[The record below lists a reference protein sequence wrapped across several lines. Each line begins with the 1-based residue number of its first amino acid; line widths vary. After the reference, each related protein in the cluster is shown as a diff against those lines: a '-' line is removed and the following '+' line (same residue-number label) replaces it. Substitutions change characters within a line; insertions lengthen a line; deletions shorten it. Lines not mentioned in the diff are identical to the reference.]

1 MKKPKTLKWINPK
14 DDLFLTTEEIPQV
27 TYRIRKVEPSIFG
40 LFFYHGYIREYED
53 TFLCKAESV
62 DHLKTIAQ
70 SHWNDYVNEK
80 FLEDA
85 E

>member
-14 DDLFLTTEEIPQV
+14 EEIHMTTDEIPQV
-27 TYRIRKVEPSIFG
+27 LYRIRKVEPFVFG

-53 TFLCKAESV
+53 TFLCNDESV
-62 DHLKTIAQ
+62 DTLKKIAQ
-70 SHWNDYVNEK
+70 NHWNDYVNQNFME
-80 FLEDA
+80 EA

>member
-1 MKKPKTLKWINPK
+1 MKKPKTLKWINPREEQY
-14 DDLFLTTEEIPQV
+14 LTTDEIPQV
-27 TYRIRKVEPSIFG
+27 MYRIRKVEPFIFG
-40 LFFYHGYIREYED
+40 LFFYHGYIHEYED

-62 DHLKTIAQ
+62 DRLKAIAQ
-70 SHWNDYVNEK
+70 NHWNDYVNEK